1 MAIVIESGNRG
12 TATEKTSDQTLS
24 FSPIANFTAG
34 NYALL
39 AVVIDNT
46 GTAEGVTN
54 DISVTDTKGNSY
66 FKLREQTEAN
76 TAALTGVTCALFL
89 ACVSNGLLTTDTI
102 NIALAANATAKGAGL
117 AELSVAAGKI
127 LVLSVDGEDGSNAAA
142 TTSYSVAL
150 SGLTNVAGL
159 YIGISSCEDELDSAC
174 TLDAAYAEI
183 GFGSIGS
190 GVAGGNATNVR
201 ARVGTL
207 ANTSTGNTFDNTGLT
222 SGEKATILV
231 RLQEDDLDLRR
242 QTTKTALQ
250 APWANQNARRVRR
263 EPYSRLRPEEEAPL
277 LLARPILVVSNPALF
292 VQFPQTH
299 SRLEPPVVVDTVSA
313 FIAEPLRIIFRT
325 AVAPRPIHIKS
336 FLRPPQVVEPAPPPV
351 IPFEENL
358 APVIYGYGAM

>member
-24 FSPIANFTAG
+24 FSPTANFTAG

-76 TAALTGVTCALFL
+76 TTALTGVTCALFL

-102 NIALAANATAKGAGL
+102 NIALAANATAKGACL

-127 LVLSVDGEDGSNAAA
+127 LVLSVGGADGSNAAA

-190 GVAGGNATNVR
+190 GTVGGNATNVR

-207 ANTSTGNTFDNTGLT
+207 ANTSTGDTFDITGLT

-242 QTTKTALQ
+242 QKTQVILQ
-250 APWANQNARRVRR
+250 AAFVNQNAKRQRR
-263 EPYSRLRPEEEAPL
+263 ESYSRLRLPIISPVAEALP
-277 LLARPILVVSNPALF
+277 
-292 VQFPQTH
+292 
-299 SRLEPPVVVDTVSA
+299 
-313 FIAEPLRIIFRT
+313 
-325 AVAPRPIHIKS
+325 
-336 FLRPPQVVEPAPPPV
+336 RPPQVITASLSP
-351 IPFEENL
+351 
-358 APVIYGYGAM
+358 